1 MKKSSFQKIFSEF
14 DTEMMLHGKL
24 VAEFRQAGFT
34 VSSGIAGKHKV
45 IEALAVKAYADW
57 EVFTE
62 DLLVGCLNRDVSR
75 YAEHKGMKLS
85 KHLSRDLCE
94 LMLTGFGYLDVKD
107 VGNLKGIA
115 NRVLVPAYNPFGE
128 ISSADAQRID
138 DLCKVRNYLSHG
150 SRQSRHILAKVYQD
164 RHGVNR
170 FVEPGK
176 FLFAFDRQ
184 AGKGQLTRLQ
194 VYLTAF
200 SNAATAMEAYLLRSP

>member
-1 MKKSSFQKIFSEF
+1 MKKSSYQKIFSEF
-14 DTEMMLHGKL
+14 RAEMALHNQL
-24 VAEFRQAGFT
+24 AAEFRQAAFKVG
-34 VSSGIAGKHKV
+34 SGIAGKHKV

-62 DLLVGCLNRDVSR
+62 DLLVGCLNRDTSR

-94 LMLTGFGYLDVKD
+94 LMVTGLGYLDVKD

-128 ISSADAQRID
+128 IDGADARSID
-138 DLCKVRNYLSHG
+138 DFCKIRNYLSHG
-150 SRQSRHILAKVYQD
+150 SRQAKIALERVYQD

-176 FLFAFDRQ
+176 FLFAIDRQ
-184 AGKGQLTRLQ
+184 EGQGKLTRLQ
-194 VYLTAF
+194 VYLSAF
-200 SNAATAMEAYLLRSP
+200 STAAEDMAGYLLRRP